1 MMSVASGDESINS
14 EVEPKSP
21 SPSPPPVKKFA
32 RRYGTRAE
40 VFDSETAE
48 MTRGGLR
55 KADLILSRSG
65 KIVSKRKSESAK
77 KIYNEFGFKKRV
89 KKVEVQ
95 KKKKKRG
102 KRKRSK

>member
-1 MMSVASGDESINS
+1 M
-14 EVEPKSP
+14 
-21 SPSPPPVKKFA
+21 
-32 RRYGTRAE
+32 
-40 VFDSETAE
+40 FDSETAE

-77 KIYNEFGFKKRV
+77 KIYNEFGFNKRV
-89 KKVEVQ
+89 KKKEET
-95 KKKKKRG
+95 KKKKKRN